1 MYSFKKIPD
10 YIWTIV
16 LMKENQENHKL
27 IQLRWKILNLS
38 VNSGTEHYPCYAH
51 CACFL
56 FNTYYLGILSKES
69 DETGKGDQESNKN
82 N

>member
-1 MYSFKKIPD
+1 M
-10 YIWTIV
+10 
-16 LMKENQENHKL
+16 
-27 IQLRWKILNLS
+27 
-38 VNSGTEHYPCYAH
+38 NSGTEHYPCYAH